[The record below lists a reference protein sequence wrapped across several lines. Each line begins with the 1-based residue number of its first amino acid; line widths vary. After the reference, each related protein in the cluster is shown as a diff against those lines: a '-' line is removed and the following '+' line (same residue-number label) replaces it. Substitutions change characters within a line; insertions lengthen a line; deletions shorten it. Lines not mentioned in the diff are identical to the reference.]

1 MRLLIIAKFGE
12 NMTAKIYESPDGG
25 WTVYEREV
33 GSVTRT
39 LIQEDRNSIQ
49 NQLKEDQLWAQIR
62 RRAHTH
68 PGLQSE
74 LERVIVYYNLIKDNG
89 N

>member
-1 MRLLIIAKFGE
+1 
-12 NMTAKIYESPDGG
+12 MTAKIYESPDGG

-33 GSVTRT
+33 GNKTRT
-39 LIQEDRNSIQ
+39 LINDDRNSLQ
-49 NQLKEDQLWAQIR
+49 SQLKEDQLWSQIR
-62 RRAHTH
+62 RLARTN

-74 LERVIVYYNLIKDNG
+74 LERVIIYYNLIKDNG